1 MARTPYEIALDC
13 FHAGSM
19 SQGGKTIHPGTV
31 ERWTKEIEAYAEERV
46 KEAMLEYKFGGFS
59 DKGLDEYIENV
70 QAEKARRNKLQTNGD
85 LVRGAK

>member
-46 KEAMLEYKFGGFS
+46 KEALV
-59 DKGLDEYIENV
+59 NV
-70 QAEKARRNKLQTNGD
+70 LNRGEPYVRTALASLNKPQTNGD
-85 LVRGAK
+85 LVKGAK